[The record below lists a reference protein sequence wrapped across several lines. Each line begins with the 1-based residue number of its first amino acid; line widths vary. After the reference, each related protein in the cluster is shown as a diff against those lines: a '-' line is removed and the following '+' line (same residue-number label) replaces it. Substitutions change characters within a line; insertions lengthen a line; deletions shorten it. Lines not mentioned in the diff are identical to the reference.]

1 MPGKSL
7 DLDAG
12 GRPIYPPPVPG
23 GSATI
28 QLDFTDATARVAVA
42 ANTLYLVKATEDCYY
57 LTGTV
62 AVEASPTTSATAGSH
77 LLFAGEAEI
86 VDTGTGTYIAAIRRT
101 TSGQLT
107 CAPLKG

>member
-7 DLDAG
+7 ALDAG
-12 GRPIYPPPVPG
+12 SRPIYPPPVPG

-28 QLDFTDATARVAVA
+28 QLDFTNTTANVTVA

-57 LTGTV
+57 KTGTA
-62 AVEASPTTSATAGSH
+62 AVEAAATTSATAGCH

-86 VDTGTGTYIAAIRRT
+86 VDTGTGVAIAAIRRT
-101 TSGQLT
+101 TNGQLT